1 MLKTALFAG
10 IIGLASM
17 GSFAHAG
24 PKYDVKIE
32 LAAKKIVA
40 KKIGDIRG
48 GMDSPA
54 GVSLSEAEPAVN
66 AQAELADELNPVR
79 IAFADPLI
87 ASAQPYRSG
96 RPEPLRKVRKITSF
110 VYY

>member
-1 MLKTALFAG
+1 M
-10 IIGLASM
+10 
-17 GSFAHAG
+17 
-24 PKYDVKIE
+24 
-32 LAAKKIVA
+32 
-40 KKIGDIRG
+40 
-48 GMDSPA
+48 
-54 GVSLSEAEPAVN
+54 N

>member
-40 KKIGDIRG
+40 
-48 GMDSPA
+48 
-54 GVSLSEAEPAVN
+54 AVK
-66 AQAELADELNPVR
+66 
-79 IAFADPLI
+79 
-87 ASAQPYRSG
+87 G
-96 RPEPLRKVRKITSF
+96 K
-110 VYY
+110 

>member
-10 IIGLASM
+10 VIGLGGL

-40 KKIGDIRG
+40 RKIGDIRG

-54 GVSLSEAEPAVN
+54 GLSVAEPEPVGN
-66 AQAELADELNPVR
+66 AQTELANEINPVR
-79 IAFADPLI
+79 IAFAGPLI

-96 RPEPLRKVRKITSF
+96 RPEPLRKVRTITSF

>member
-10 IIGLASM
+10 VVGLASF
-17 GSFAHAG
+17 GSFAQAG

-54 GVSLSEAEPAVN
+54 GFSVPEAEPALN
-66 AQAELADELNPVR
+66 AQAELANEINPVR
-79 IAFADPLI
+79 VAFAGPLI